1 MGLLEK
7 VTEFLLK
14 KNWVVILI
22 SFVSGL
28 IVSIYIPSDFYNKLP
43 FSNRDVSVI
52 IAFSV
57 LVILIFLVLSL
68 LIYIFQKISNHS
80 HKKAQTAKMN
90 AHNKNEMEQ
99 AIDDFKCTCDAMS
112 DYDFNIIMQLV
123 ESGNQKPLV
132 LRGYTSSN
140 ILHIDKWFYIVESQ
154 EPLKVIP
161 SNSKRIDVV
170 SISIPLTQTVQ
181 KIKLK
186 PEAYDF
192 FKYIIETTGDLS
204 HMPKNR
210 FPVGEQE
217 DE

>member
-14 KNWVVILI
+14 KNWVIILI
-22 SFVSGL
+22 SFVAGL
-28 IVSIYIPSDFYNKLP
+28 IASIFIPSDYYDKLP

-52 IAFSV
+52 VAFSA
-57 LVILIFLVLSL
+57 LIIAIFLALSL
-68 LIYIFQKISNHS
+68 LVYIFKKISNHS
-80 HKKAQTAKMN
+80 HKKAQAAKMN
-90 AHNKNEMEQ
+90 AHNKKEMQQ
-99 AIDDFKCTCDAMS
+99 AIDDFKCACDAMS
-112 DYDFNIIMQLV
+112 DYDFNILMQLV

-154 EPLKVIP
+154 EPLKIIP
-161 SNSKRIDVV
+161 SSNKRTDVV
-170 SISIPLTQTVQ
+170 SIPIPLTETVQ

-192 FKYIIETTGDLS
+192 FKYIIDTTGDLS

-210 FPVGEQE
+210 FPVGEQA